1 MKRLKIIKNMELRNN
16 NSENPISFRDKKL
29 QDKKKTLLKIYNYY
43 FSKNKIK
50 EKLIS
55 QKISLMKKDLRQKQK
70 EEKNIFKYNF
80 YKRYPPE
87 KNFEN
92 RINDYLREK
101 IKSRTKNDISEE
113 EEKRIVEMKNEL
125 LNKQHEEYIKNMGIA
140 YEKAFSK
147 LREKFRKEK
156 YEQNFEIKRIV
167 LNHRLEQIYKKDDYY
182 QKRNKSKGINIS
194 QDNISFS
201 NRSENNSNNTINNKL
216 CSKIF
221 KFGTKGSL
229 YKTILI

>member
-140 YEKAFSK
+140 YEKDFSK

-182 QKRNKSKGINIS
+182 QRRNKSKGINIS

-221 KFGTKGSL
+221 KFGAKGSL